1 MLSKTLSFNRGI
13 FIQDL
18 RSVGWVGIAY
28 FICLLFALPLQL
40 LMAYTRDGHE
50 HPFFTRPIT
59 SLFEVSIEFQI
70 FLMFLMPV
78 LLSIFIFRYIQVKA
92 SSDFVHSLPVKR
104 ESLYNQHVLLGIVIL
119 FVPIFLTGLI
129 AWILGNVLPA
139 GELLS
144 FSSVFSWMG
153 VSLLFSVF
161 VFLAGVFVAMLT
173 GMSVLHGAL
182 IYIMLIFPTGI
193 TVLFLM
199 NLEFFLFGFAGEY
212 YLMQNI
218 ERILPFVRI
227 VEVIHTP
234 LTGLE
239 IIAYLLFITFFYVTA
254 LFVYKNRSVESATQ
268 AIAFRSLRPIFKYGV
283 TVCSMLVGG
292 LYFGAMQHQQIGWI
306 IFGYIAGSIIGYFI
320 AEMILEKSWRVFAK
334 WKGYAIY
341 TVAIILVAFIMQ
353 FDILG
358 YEKKVPDLANVN
370 QIYMS
375 NGIYP
380 LLDELKMEGQEESNN
395 SRRDKESDIRL
406 SYSYKEEENIK
417 NIRRLHEQ
425 IVRDQAMIENY
436 SGDTGFV
443 VFGYDLE
450 SGKTL
455 VRQYRIPMEV
465 YDEFYKPIYQTK
477 EHRRNQNPVL
487 TVDDDLSTLDR
498 ISLHTH
504 LGKRVVLTDPE
515 ELKEFHQVLTS
526 EIEAETYEDMND
538 RREPWAY
545 IEYLWANEKRIN
557 TVWKKSYDEMDR
569 WLEQKGLRDQAR
581 VTPDDISHAIVFKMD
596 EHMDMYDYIRK
607 YELEENIKMQQK
619 GLKIEGPEQ
628 LEEALQLS
636 QWGGDGRY
644 IIGYYYHQHSYPDF
658 YTFAEGKEPKFVK
671 EYFE

>member
-50 HPFFTRPIT
+50 HRFFTRPFT
-59 SLFEVSIEFQI
+59 SLFEISIEFQV

-78 LLSIFIFRYIQVKA
+78 LLSIFIFRYIQVKS

-104 ESLYNQHVLLGIVIL
+104 ENLYNQHVLLGIVIL
-119 FVPIFLTGLI
+119 FVPIFLTGLV
-129 AWILGNVLPA
+129 AWILGSVLPA
-139 GELLS
+139 EELLS
-144 FSSVFSWMG
+144 FSSVVSWMA
-153 VSLLFSVF
+153 VSLLFNAF

-173 GMSVLHGAL
+173 GMSVLQGAL

-193 TVLFLM
+193 TVLFFM
-199 NLEFFLFGFAGEY
+199 NLQFFLFGFAGEY
-212 YLMQNI
+212 YFLQNI
-218 ERILPFVRI
+218 ERILPFVRV

-234 LTGLE
+234 LTVRE
-239 IIAYLLFITFFYVTA
+239 IIAYLLLIFFFYVTA

-268 AIAFRSLRPIFKYGV
+268 AIAFKSLRPVFKYGV

-292 LYFGAMQHQQIGWI
+292 LYFGEMQNQQVGWI
-306 IFGYIAGSIIGYFI
+306 IFGYIVGSIIGYFI
-320 AEMILEKSWRVFAK
+320 AEMILEKTWRVFAK

-341 TVAIILVAFIMQ
+341 TVAIILVAFVMQ

-358 YEKKVPDLANVN
+358 YEKRVPDVANVN
-370 QIYMS
+370 QVYMS
-375 NGIYP
+375 DGIYP
-380 LLDELKMEGQEESNN
+380 LLDELQGEEQEESNN
-395 SRRDKESDIRL
+395 SRHEKELDIRPT
-406 SYSYKEEENIK
+406 YSYKEEENIK

-455 VRQYRIPMEV
+455 VRQYRIPMEI
-465 YDEFYKPIYQTK
+465 YAELYKPIVQSK
-477 EHRRNQNPVL
+477 EHRRNQNPVM
-487 TVDDDLSTLDR
+487 TVDDLSELDR
-498 ISLHTH
+498 ISLHTN
-504 LGKRVVLTDPE
+504 LGKRVVLTDPQE
-515 ELKEFHQVLTS
+515 MKEFHQVLTS
-526 EIEAETYEDMND
+526 EIEAETYADMTD

-545 IEYLWANEKRIN
+545 IEYLWANEKRIH
-557 TVWKKSYDEMDR
+557 TVWKKSYEEMDR

-581 VTPDDISHAIVFKMD
+581 VTPDDISHAIVLKMED
-596 EHMDMYDYIRK
+596 KMDMYEYIHK
-607 YELEENIKMQQK
+607 YDLDGNIEMQQQ
-619 GLKIEGPEQ
+619 GLRVEAPEQ
-628 LEEALQLS
+628 LEEALRWS
-636 QWGGDGRY
+636 HWGGDGRY
-644 IIGYYYHQHSYPDF
+644 IIAFYYHQHTYPDF
-658 YTFAEGKEPKFVK
+658 YTFAEGEEPKFVK
-671 EYFE
+671 EYFDK